1 MIHSHEYISQSK
13 RQMLCFLVPGFILN
27 SWVLSIFLRNLRRH
41 VTPFTVYVL
50 MNTILE
56 MAMTASVAVTSVP
69 QVIRRG
75 VYLKPSWCDFF
86 KYASWTLP
94 SLLIILHSVI
104 CLDRWLALL
113 RPLWYRTKTIK
124 FGLCA
129 TFVGFLYHQLWY
141 LPAFIIDSLKER
153 RPNQT
158 CDTAITAIT
167 YRAVVKVFTDVLPEA
182 AIVCSYPFLLY
193 RVWRRGAARREQ
205 GREQRRSYR
214 VAVAAAPG
222 AEALPDAGDVT
233 RMRTNGI
240 EMRLTICMLV
250 VQMACWVPYSITSS
264 VSNFLKPHEPLALL
278 YVAFATYEFGH
289 ILCLLDPIIYLSYFP
304 GLRSAWLSD
313 VAGIRRLLRLQS
325 NAIAP

>member
-1 MIHSHEYISQSK
+1 
-13 RQMLCFLVPGFILN
+13 
-27 SWVLSIFLRNLRRH
+27 SIFLRNLRRH

-129 TFVGFLYHQLWY
+129 TFVGFLYHQLW
-141 LPAFIIDSLKER
+141 LV
-153 RPNQT
+153 T
-158 CDTAITAIT
+158 CP
-167 YRAVVKVFTDVLPEA
+167 VFSILEPSPPPPLA
-182 AIVCSYPFLLY
+182 ADL
-193 RVWRRGAARREQ
+193 
-205 GREQRRSYR
+205 R
-214 VAVAAAPG
+214 VA
-222 AEALPDAGDVT
+222 
-233 RMRTNGI
+233 
-240 EMRLTICMLV
+240 
-250 VQMACWVPYSITSS
+250 
-264 VSNFLKPHEPLALL
+264 LA
-278 YVAFATYEFGH
+278 
-289 ILCLLDPIIYLSYFP
+289 
-304 GLRSAWLSD
+304 
-313 VAGIRRLLRLQS
+313 
-325 NAIAP
+325 